1 MIERVLELY
10 LKEGYTERDIAKKFD
25 VPVSTIE
32 KILVQQGAY
41 YGDY

>member
-10 LKEGYTERDIAKKFD
+10 LKQGLSESEIARKFD